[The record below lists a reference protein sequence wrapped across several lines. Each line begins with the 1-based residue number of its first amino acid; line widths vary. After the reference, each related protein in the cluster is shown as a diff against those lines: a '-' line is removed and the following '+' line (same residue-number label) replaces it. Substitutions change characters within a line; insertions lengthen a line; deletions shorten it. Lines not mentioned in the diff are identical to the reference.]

1 MSSSLALPAAAFLL
15 LNLVVRGHALWAAS
29 PAPWASTVFLGGL
42 ALAAAILVAR
52 PAVLAPALTAF
63 GASFLLFGFHSYR
76 LTSLVFELLVTALAL
91 VLLVRLVRG
100 QRRSTCAA
108 EPLVV
113 GPFLLFA
120 LVATGS
126 LLLLPRGVLEH
137 RLFLE
142 GWGFGRAILAAFPKD
157 PLYPIASVDRLWLF
171 GLCAWL
177 LAAQPEARGLQRAL
191 LRGIAR
197 AAIAASLLG
206 LLDFAGAISLD
217 RYNLAN
223 LFYGSRYRRLQSTFG
238 NPSWFAC
245 FVACALP
252 FVWLEFQE
260 ARGRARFLL
269 ALAFPACA
277 ASLFLSGARAS
288 WVAALVV
295 VVALG
300 AAMLVLGRSGGTLE
314 PGGPASGRALES
326 SGPAGWLALGST
338 LATIAA
344 LVAFAAATPA
354 TNQPG
359 QDVPLS
365 RLEGL
370 SRELGYR
377 GLGLQSPRRVAAA
390 YALEL
395 AKLSPWLGLG
405 YESFN
410 MHLRAQLE
418 IPGSGVAR
426 VVNTAVAYDTAETV
440 FDDSHDTYLQVFTGT
455 GALGLLAWLALALGG
470 VWVAGRALRRRPTP
484 QAVAVLVGLVVFH
497 VYGLF
502 QGMAYIP
509 VTFFLFPLLLGSA
522 VALDEAP
529 AAAAPLDGNPGR
541 PPRTMRRWLA
551 GAAGIAALAAAA
563 YARDNGYA
571 SLKRRLGVGAYLP
584 DEAAV
589 YEGFYRAESGAS
601 GEFRWT
607 ARRAIVN
614 VLSVRPFTLR
624 VACEHPDAER
634 EPVVVSLRF
643 EGRDLEPIVF
653 RRPGAIE
660 RRFAFETPG
669 ALRLSVSRTFRPGR
683 GDRRE
688 LGVAVSAIRW
698 E

>member
-1 MSSSLALPAAAFLL
+1 M
-15 LNLVVRGHALWAAS
+15 
-29 PAPWASTVFLGGL
+29 FLGGL

-76 LTSLVFELLVTALAL
+76 LTSQVFELLVTALAL
-91 VLLVRLVRG
+91 ALLVRLVRG
-100 QRRSTCAA
+100 QRRSTGAA

-126 LLLLPRGVLEH
+126 LLLLPRAVLEH

-142 GWGFGRAILAAFPKD
+142 GWGFGRAILGAFPKD
-157 PLYPIASVDRLWLF
+157 PLYPIAAVDRLCLF

-177 LAAQPEARGLQRAL
+177 LAAQAEARGLQRAL
-191 LRGIAR
+191 LRGIAWS
-197 AAIAASLLG
+197 AIAASLLG

-269 ALAFPACA
+269 ALAFPVCA

-288 WVAALVV
+288 WVAAFVV
-295 VVALG
+295 AVALG
-300 AAMLVLGRSGGTLE
+300 AAMLVLGRSGGTFE

-326 SGPAGWLALGST
+326 SGPAGWRALEPSASAGWLALGST

-344 LVAFAAATPA
+344 LVAFAASTPA

-455 GALGLLAWLALALGG
+455 GALGLLAWLALVLGG
-470 VWVAGRALRRRPTP
+470 AWIAGRALRRRPTP
-484 QAVAVLVGLVVFH
+484 QALAVLLGLVAFH
-497 VYGLF
+497 AYGLF

-509 VTFFLFPLLLGSA
+509 VTFFLLPLLLGSA

-529 AAAAPLDGNPGR
+529 AAGATLDGNPGR

-571 SLKRRLGVGAYLP
+571 SLKRRLGVAAYLP
-584 DEAAV
+584 DEAAT
-589 YEGFYRAESGAS
+589 YEGFYRAESGPS

-614 VLSVRPFTLR
+614 VANARPFTLR
-624 VACEHPDAER
+624 VVCEHPDAER

-643 EGRDLEPIVF
+643 EGRDLEPLVF

-669 ALRLSVSRTFRPGR
+669 ALRLSVSRTFRPGA

-698 E
+698 D